1 MIIYCSV
8 SNFCQYSM
16 DMPKT
21 IQLCDMFW
29 FYEFLQKNTPAL
41 LLVASSWCKN
51 CLQIGMHMS
60 LGGDSQTW
68 KLGQIWP
75 YTVEL
80 NHFLFHSET
89 WKFNATPSKFT
100 ALPKTHHST
109 NAKKFNNLASQR
121 SLDCADQIWSWS
133 SYVSGRKN
141 AKSCKGLLSSQQS
154 IAKPK

>member
-1 MIIYCSV
+1 MIIDCSV

-29 FYEFLQKNTPAL
+29 FYEFLLKIHQAYFL
-41 LLVASSWCKN
+41 LPVVDAKTVSKLVCT
-51 CLQIGMHMS
+51 S
-60 LGGDSQTW
+60 LGGYSQTW

-109 NAKKFNNLASQR
+109 NAKKFHNLASQR

-133 SYVSGRKN
+133 SYFSSRNLLKYSICKLQKN
-141 AKSCKGLLSSQQS
+141 
-154 IAKPK
+154 